1 MSSPMCDRSKSP
13 AAFLTALCSAV
24 SLPYRSGMS
33 HPANSVMVAP
43 SPACTAASGVRR
55 SAGDC
60 GSGIC
65 GSEDGWTI
73 GGLAYRCAGFQGSPA
88 VTGQRR
94 RRLRGFGCE
103 DRDMT
108 LLTEDEITASLDRTA
123 GWQRTGNTITR
134 TVKLGD

>member
-1 MSSPMCDRSKSP
+1 MCERSKSP

-24 SLPYRSGMS
+24 SLPYRSGIS

-43 SPACTAASGVRR
+43 SPAWTAASGVRR

-73 GGLAYRCAGFQGSPA
+73 GGLAYRCAGPEALAGGHSA
-88 VTGQRR
+88 ASGVGGGD
-94 RRLRGFGCE
+94 RG
-103 DRDMT
+103 MT
-108 LLTEDEITASLDRTA
+108 LLTQDEITPSLVQAAR
-123 GWQRTGNTITR
+123 W
-134 TVKLGD
+134 

>member
-1 MSSPMCDRSKSP
+1 MCERSKSP

-24 SLPYRSGMS
+24 SLPYRSGIS

-43 SPACTAASGVRR
+43 SPAWTAASGVRR

-73 GGLAYRCAGFQGSPA
+73 GGLAYRCAGPEAPAGGYWAASVVGCQGKGRP
-88 VTGQRR
+88 
-94 RRLRGFGCE
+94 LR
-103 DRDMT
+103 
-108 LLTEDEITASLDRTA
+108 TEAQITADP
-123 GWQRTGNTITR
+123 
-134 TVKLGD
+134 